1 MPFDFTTLF
10 IAMPAILF
18 ALTFHEYAHAWAAWK
33 LGDPTARSMGRLS
46 LNPLV
51 HLDPVGTIMLVIT
64 VMSGFG
70 IGWAKPVPVD
80 PRYLRNP
87 RKDMLWIALAGP
99 VSNIILAF
107 ILVGIF
113 THMPPAGAL
122 TETLREMLRYGIIIN
137 LALAF
142 FNMLPIPPLDGSR
155 VLTGLLPAA
164 QARRYSQLEMY
175 GPMLLIGLIVADQ
188 MLRLGIIRTWI
199 AVPAQISLHLMTE
212 VFSSF

>member
-1 MPFDFTTLF
+1 MPDFTILF
-10 IAMPAILF
+10 VAMPAILF

-51 HLDPVGTIMLVIT
+51 HLDPAGTIMLIIT

-107 ILVGIF
+107 ILVGVF
-113 THMPPAGAL
+113 THMPSGGVL
-122 TETLREMLRYGIIIN
+122 TDTLRQMIRYGIIIN

-155 VLTGLLPAA
+155 VLRGLLPPA
-164 QARRYSQLEMY
+164 QAQRYGQLEMY
-175 GPMLLIGLIVADQ
+175 GPILLIGLIIADQ

-199 AVPAQISLHLMTE
+199 AVPAQISLRLMSE
-212 VFSSF
+212 IFSSF